1 MADVKASP
9 VMFRPT
15 ASVSLPIWRE
25 KIAST
30 IASAEARR
38 DGAIAGVN
46 AMQLELAAELAQM
59 LYMVRESDRMLA
71 YIDDTALP
79 TLDRMAELAGAGYQS
94 GADGAAMIS
103 QAALRTQLM
112 QLKRIEILRQ
122 REVAATNLMLM
133 TADVAPVEI
142 AALMDADSSTR

>member
-1 MADVKASP
+1 
-9 VMFRPT
+9 
-15 ASVSLPIWRE
+15 
-25 KIAST
+25 
-30 IASAEARR
+30 
-38 DGAIAGVN
+38 
-46 AMQLELAAELAQM
+46 
-59 LYMVRESDRMLA
+59 
-71 YIDDTALP
+71 
-79 TLDRMAELAGAGYQS
+79 MAELAGAGYQS